1 LASHLSVAKSE
12 IVREENIDV
21 DMLNSM
27 IEATNQLQGISS
39 SAPVTQGL
47 MDSFYHGTNKVWGND
62 NAAFFSIDARS
73 VDQRFNAFRSY
84 LIQKHGQVAEHC
96 QHNSMMGS
104 VGFNLYVVI
113 SSRIKEWRA
122 RGATVYMTPPLYI
135 HMCIFT
141 HTHIQ
146 FLLFNFLKNNAKYMH
161 TKKHNSETRV
171 YSFYFY
177 ITMSRC

>member
-122 RGATVYMTPPLYI
+122 RGATVYMTSPHI

-141 HTHIQ
+141 RTQNFFCLAYIINAQYKYSIQ
-146 FLLFNFLKNNAKYMH
+146 NKKE
-161 TKKHNSETRV
+161 TKL
-171 YSFYFY
+171 
-177 ITMSRC
+177 